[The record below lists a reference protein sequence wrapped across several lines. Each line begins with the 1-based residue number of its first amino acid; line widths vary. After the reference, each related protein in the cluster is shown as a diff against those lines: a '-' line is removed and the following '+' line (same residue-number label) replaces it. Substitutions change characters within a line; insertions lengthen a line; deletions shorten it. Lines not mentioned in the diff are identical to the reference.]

1 MTSSRF
7 LNGRDVYI
15 YITNHKSFHMEA
27 NISAACIAAVINGI
41 WLVVVTMYSRDLGFV
56 KI

>member
-1 MTSSRF
+1 MTNSRF
-7 LNGRDVYI
+7 LNGT

-27 NISAACIAAVINGI
+27 NISVAYIAAVINGI
-41 WLVVVTMYSRDLGFV
+41 WLVVFRMYSRDFDFV